1 MRKSILLVDDSQAVR
16 ALART
21 YIESEMGLEICGEA
35 SDGVEGVEKALA
47 LTPDL
52 IVMDL
57 SMPRMNGLEAAR
69 ELRRKMPNVPI
80 ILFTLYAREVPSSH
94 AKEAGI
100 AAVISKGEA
109 EKLLP
114 QVLSLLGRPNRSA
127 SANVQHS

>member
-1 MRKSILLVDDSQAVR
+1 MRKHILLVDDSQAVR
-16 ALART
+16 TLART
-21 YIESEMGLEICGEA
+21 YIESQMGLEICGEA

-94 AKEAGI
+94 AK
-100 AAVISKGEA
+100 
-109 EKLLP
+109 KL
-114 QVLSLLGRPNRSA
+114 A
-127 SANVQHS
+127 